1 MQREVQT
8 PVELSIDLL
17 DRAAT
22 ATRQSLE
29 QVLLPHELTW
39 DTWRVLQTLC
49 VRGPQ
54 SMGPLGE
61 ATRTTAPTL
70 TRIIDRL
77 VARSLVYRNVD
88 PADRRR
94 LLVHASDRGRA
105 LQNELQEPMQKT
117 ESTTLAAL
125 SREEIEALR
134 DLLRRIG

>member
-1 MQREVQT
+1 MRREVEA
-8 PVELSIDLL
+8 PAEFSIGLL

-29 QVLLPHELTW
+29 HVLLPHELTW
-39 DTWRVLQTLC
+39 DAWRVLQTLC
-49 VRGPQ
+49 RQGPQ

-94 LLVHASDRGRA
+94 LLVHASERGRT
-105 LQNELQEPMQKT
+105 LQEKLQEPLEEA
-117 ESTTLAAL
+117 ESAVLASL
-125 SREEIEALR
+125 SPEEIRTLR
-134 DLLRRIG
+134 GLLERLG